1 MSLPELNAPVR
12 IDNLRRTP
20 TTVTCTLSFCRLI
33 EGDEILDHG
42 DATVERDSGVVT
54 LDRRL
59 LDLLDRL
66 PDAAAIALRNE
77 LHSAA
82 RACMYSTQPSEQ
94 AVRGLALDE

>member
-1 MSLPELNAPVR
+1 MSPPVLNAPVR
-12 IDNLRRTP
+12 TDNIRRTP

-42 DATVERDSGVVT
+42 DATVERVSGIVT

-59 LDLLDRL
+59 MNLLDLL
-66 PDAAAIALRNE
+66 PDAAAIALRDE
-77 LHSAA
+77 LHAAA
-82 RACMYSTQPSEQ
+82 RECLTTTQPSEQ